1 MKNLKKLGLLILAIG
16 FSFSSCDV
24 VEEPF
29 NVLKE
34 EVSDSCEA
42 FIFLPVESYTKKV
55 LLEDYTGHTCGNC
68 PRAAEK
74 ATELQDVFG
83 EQLIVMAVHS
93 GFFSNTTNSFPAD
106 YTTEAGDAWDALFGN
121 SNAGN
126 PNGLIDRVGSPQPNI
141 FQYTQWEEKITAQI
155 QSEPLVGL
163 QIKSSFNSTYNLI
176 CIDVETKI
184 LDAVANNLNLTVV
197 LTESGIISKQTD
209 YNVPS
214 GYVEDYEQNHMLRK
228 SLNGAWGESLGQNNY
243 AINELFTN
251 RYSIEKQDDWDIANM
266 SVVAFISNPETYEV
280 LQAEEI
286 HLTE

>member
-1 MKNLKKLGLLILAIG
+1 MKNLKKYGLLILAIG
-16 FSFSSCDV
+16 LSLSSCDV
-24 VEEPF
+24 IEEPF
-29 NVLKE
+29 NVLQE

-42 FIFLPVESYTKKV
+42 FVFLPVESYTKKV

-74 ATELQDVFG
+74 AKELQDIFG
-83 EQLIVMAVHS
+83 EQLVVMAVHS
-93 GFFSNTTNSFPAD
+93 GFFSNTSDSYPTDF
-106 YTTEAGDAWDALFGN
+106 TTVNGDAWDALFGN
-121 SNAGN
+121 SLAGN

-155 QSEPLVGL
+155 QNEPLVGL

-184 LDAVANNLNLTVV
+184 LDAIATNLNLTVV

-209 YNVPS
+209 YNVPGS
-214 GYVEDYEQNHMLRK
+214 YVEDYEQNHVLRK
-228 SLNGAWGESLGQNNY
+228 GLNGAWGESLGQENY
-243 AINELFTN
+243 AVNELFTN

-266 SVVAFISNPETYEV
+266 SVVAFVSNPETYEV

-286 HLTE
+286 QLTE